1 MFKKILVPLDG
12 SPMAELAVQPALTL
26 AKAGDGE
33 LILLRSTKPVFTSL
47 PEYAGEYEW
56 AWPVESYDESHEAAQ
71 QYLHDLNAG
80 IQSAEVAV
88 RSQVVDGDEAG
99 AIIGIAEAE
108 EVDLIVMTSH
118 GRSGARRKL
127 LGSVTERVLHH
138 ASCPVLVIRS
148 EMPVKRIVI
157 TLDGSPLSEK
167 ALGPG
172 LFLAQS
178 FGADATLLRVNP
190 IISILGFDYG
200 AQVAGEAEEYVRRGA
215 HEHAETYLA
224 YAARRMVHAGIGADT
239 AVIDG
244 PVVDSIL
251 DYIEGSRVDLLIM
264 TTHGR
269 SGLKRWVYG
278 SVTSKVLSGSKC
290 SMLIIRPPQEEL
302 Q

>member
-12 SPMAELAVQPALTL
+12 SPMAELAVQPAVTL
-26 AKAGDGE
+26 ANTSEGE

-56 AWPVESYDESHEAAQ
+56 AWPAESYDESHEAAQ
-71 QYLHDLNAG
+71 RYLDNLNAEA
-80 IQSAEVAV
+80 SASKAAV
-88 RSQVVDGDEAG
+88 RRRVVDGDEAG

-108 EVDLIVMTSH
+108 DVDLIVMTSH

-138 ASCPVLVIRS
+138 ASCPVMVIRS
-148 EMPVKRIVI
+148 EMPIERIVI

-178 FGADATLLRVNP
+178 FSANTTLLRINP
-190 IISILGFDYG
+190 INPIAGFDYG
-200 AQVAGEAEEYVRRGA
+200 AQVTGEAEEYVRRSA
-215 HEHAETYLA
+215 HEQAENYLA
-224 YAARRMVHAGIGADT
+224 YAARRVVHAGIDAET
-239 AVIDG
+239 AVVDG

-251 DYIEGSRVDLLIM
+251 DFIEGTGADLLVM

-278 SVTSKVLSGSKC
+278 SVTSKVMSGSHC
-290 SMLIIRPPQEEL
+290 SMLIVRPAQEEL